1 MLEAIFYLYISSD
14 IQIGKM
20 SAKAVT
26 YNNTNNAFFSFK
38 LWTRQAV
45 MKILSNFD

>member
-14 IQIGKM
+14 TQFGKM

-26 YNNTNNAFFSFK
+26 YNNTNNAFFF
-38 LWTRQAV
+38 
-45 MKILSNFD
+45 